1 MEPIRLPARTS
12 YDTLDDY
19 ISAING
25 FDYSSPSFESFK
37 AILNSDIEP
46 QHIEQCIL
54 WYNSFDQTLYH
65 NQSTWDIYR
74 RPLGKPIYLED
85 SYEREAREAEER
97 ERIEGHKARRI
108 DWERGNP
115 PPPRN
120 EKERTERHM
129 AALKADPER
138 YAHYVRGNKEKPKS
152 TKRRK
157 FSLWPF
163 GGKTRKKY

>member
-19 ISAING
+19 IHAING
-25 FDYSSPSFESFK
+25 FEYSSPSFESFK

-65 NQSTWDIYR
+65 NQSKWDIYK
-74 RPLGKPIYLED
+74 RPRGEPIYLED

-97 ERIEGHKARRI
+97 ERIEGHEARRRSWY
-108 DWERGNP
+108 DGNP
-115 PPPRN
+115 VVKTM
-120 EKERTERHM
+120 KERTDRERTHYESRHPGTNARNE
-129 AALKADPER
+129 AALKES
-138 YAHYVRGNKEKPKS
+138 KKKKTS
-152 TKRRK
+152 FWKRWLG
-157 FSLWPF
+157 S
-163 GGKTRKKY
+163 GKTRKKY